1 MRIKK
6 EAYEPRRI
14 ASRMNRGGV
23 FMPSSSRPDGVS
35 FQDMINKSEE
45 QIKEDKDSMTTDA
58 FYEKYKIWIY

>member
-1 MRIKK
+1 
-6 EAYEPRRI
+6 
-14 ASRMNRGGV
+14 MNRGGA